1 MLDKLLNVQNKFIY
15 VIKFNYV
22 GLCIFSAVNKIYYL
36 LLKKYITYLIFM
48 SSRKAHMK
56 TVLTLDLAALLD
68 VSI

>member
-36 LLKKYITYLIFM
+36 LLKKNITVISFLCLA
-48 SSRKAHMK
+48 KK
-56 TVLTLDLAALLD
+56 LTWKQSLY
-68 VSI
+68 